1 LPSLINLFI
10 RDPEPAVLKGIV
22 ISEPAVIIACLDE
35 VLARIERV
43 LAARAVEDA
52 RLKRVEAAAISALS
66 DLDAMLGSAD
76 AGGMRKGG

>member
-1 LPSLINLFI
+1 MLINFFI
-10 RDPEPAVLKGIV
+10 SAAEPAVLKGIV
-22 ISEPAVIIACLDE
+22 ISEPAVIIARLNE